1 MQNGSEGHSDE
12 LVMKIKEAFS
22 RTEMQNIIYY
32 YTQQTFAEYTQ
43 WLGTVL
49 WPGGHN
55 PMEEPEIFKENQHV
69 VMGST
74 GDATWVDI
82 YRKSESNQAEGLRG
96 RERAF

>member
-49 WPGGHN
+49 
-55 PMEEPEIFKENQHV
+55 
-69 VMGST
+69 
-74 GDATWVDI
+74 
-82 YRKSESNQAEGLRG
+82 
-96 RERAF
+96 